1 MIFPLKLKFSREIRV
16 GCSKLPARAGF
27 AESGDL
33 MVELREAAGKVTDCN
48 GKSCRTLATTRNPL
62 NPGAVAINRLGP
74 ASARCSAL
82 IFMTSYQSTAAR
94 LLVQRSFE
102 SRSLSVF
109 PLTISGIPCIN

>member
-1 MIFPLKLKFSREIRV
+1 MIFPLKPKFSHEIRV
-16 GCSKLPARAGF
+16 GSSKLRARAGF

-74 ASARCSAL
+74 ASARCPAL

-94 LLVQRSFE
+94 TARAGLLRVQVIE
-102 SRSLSVF
+102 CF
-109 PLTISGIPCIN
+109 PADNQRDTMY